1 MEEIDVKEIVDVFIK
16 KIYIVILVTVIGAL
30 LGLFY
35 SKVIVTPKYRS
46 TTSFVLSKAVDE
58 TTTQVGAITQNDI
71 TLNQKLVS
79 TYSEIIKSKTIAKQ
93 VIENLGLEMSEE
105 EFISNV
111 SVTAKDDTELLLITV
126 TNTDPVLSADIAN
139 SLVEVFRGKISEVYK
154 IENLSVIDVA
164 EPAESP
170 YNIGTMKNMALFG
183 AVGFILSC
191 GIIFLI
197 VYFDNTVKKQ
207 EEIEKLLQI
216 PVIASIPIYEAV
228 NGGEAYG
235 K

>member
-30 LGLFY
+30 LGLLY

-170 YNIGTMKNMALFG
+170 YNIGIMKNMTLFG
-183 AVGFILSC
+183 AVSFILSC

-197 VYFDNTVKKQ
+197 VCFDNTVKKQ